1 MDDDGAHEGAGEGVP
16 DLDVTILAANVHAL
30 LAGSEGEDG
39 AVAVVEG
46 VHKLRVGG
54 ALP

>member
-16 DLDVTILAANVHAL
+16 DLDVSVLAAGVHAL
-30 LAGSEGEDG
+30 LAGGEGEDG
-39 AVAVVEG
+39 AVAAVKG
-46 VHKLRVGG
+46 VHELGVGG